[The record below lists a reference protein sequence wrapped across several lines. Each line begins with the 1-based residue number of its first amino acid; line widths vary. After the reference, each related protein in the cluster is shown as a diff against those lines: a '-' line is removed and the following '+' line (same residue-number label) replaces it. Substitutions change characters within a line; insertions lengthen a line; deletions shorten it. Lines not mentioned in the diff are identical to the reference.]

1 MNRRRFLGAS
11 IAAAL
16 STSAPL
22 RGAVGGVLSAS
33 MRVDSDIHAVTGE
46 GRSITLQRAAVQEL
60 GDSLR
65 GNVLLPGHDAYE
77 RARHIRNPSIDRH
90 PALIVQCEGVADVRA
105 AVDFARES
113 SLLLAIK
120 CGGHSHSGKSTCDGG
135 MMIDLSHLRSVRVDP
150 RTRTASVSGG
160 SLLGDMDHE
169 TMAFG
174 LVTTAGTVSHTGVG
188 GLTLGG
194 GFGRLAR
201 RYGLSIDNVRG
212 FDVVTPDGVLRRA
225 DAQENSD
232 LYWALRGGGGNFG
245 VVTSFDFALHEMQRE
260 VIGGSIIF
268 PMASARRLLEFYA
281 QYAPEAPDELS
292 IDYSMIDNEQFTGLF
307 GPGGVAGFSVCY
319 SGPQNR
325 FDPILKTL
333 RSLGSPVFEDIRT
346 IDYVALQKSGDDTD
360 TRIGS
365 YTKSG
370 FSAALTPAFIEA
382 ILDGFAGAPGRGTTF
397 AFQQTGGATARV
409 AADATAFPHRGI
421 TLVPLL
427 VIDWPMGAEAQP
439 HIAWL
444 RNYWATIEPHMQG
457 FYVNDLIDETQAQ
470 VNANYLGNYDR
481 LVAVKN
487 RYDPRNLFR
496 LNANIL
502 PTV

>member
-1 MNRRRFLGAS
+1 MNRRGFLEGTLFSAAS
-11 IAAAL
+11 LA
-16 STSAPL
+16 APL
-22 RGAVGGVLSAS
+22 RQAIGGVLSPS
-33 MRVDSDIHAVTGE
+33 MRVAADVDAVTGD
-46 GRSITLQRAAVQEL
+46 GRSITLPRAAVQEL
-60 GDSLR
+60 GDALR

-90 PALIVQCEGVADVRA
+90 PALIVQCAGVADVSA

-113 SLLLAIK
+113 SLLLAVK

-150 RTRTASVSGG
+150 RARVAHVSGG

-169 TMAFG
+169 TMALG

-201 RYGLSIDNVRG
+201 RYGLSLDNVRS

-225 DAQENSD
+225 DAEDNAD

-245 VVTSFDFALHEMQRE
+245 VVTSFEFDLHPMQRE
-260 VIGGSIIF
+260 VIGGAIIF
-268 PMASARRLLEFYA
+268 PMSAARDLLEFYA

-292 IDYSMIDNEQFTGLF
+292 LDYSMIDNDQMTSVF

-325 FDPILKTL
+325 FDSILQTL

-346 IDYVALQKSGDDTD
+346 VDYVELQRSGDDTD

-370 FSAALTPAFIEA
+370 FSAELTPAFIEA
-382 ILDGFAGAPGRGTTF
+382 IVDGFSGAPGRGTTF
-397 AFQQTGGATARV
+397 AFQQVGGAVARV
-409 AADATAFPHRGI
+409 APEATAFAHRDI
-421 TLVPLL
+421 ALVPLL
-427 VIDWPMGAEAQP
+427 VIDWPMGARPQS

-444 RNYWATIEPHMQG
+444 REYWASIEPHTQG
-457 FYVNDLIDETQAQ
+457 FYVNDLVDETQ
-470 VNANYLGNYDR
+470 
-481 LVAVKN
+481 
-487 RYDPRNLFR
+487 YDPGNLFR
-496 LNANIL
+496 LNANIM
-502 PTV
+502 PSV